1 MNDKSH
7 SLITALSDDPN
18 WAAFLYVTDELSVE
32 EAELFEDQLADRED
46 LQLALVETTRLLA
59 SLANSDAMEG
69 QLVTA
74 ESSIA
79 SSGSGSESSWRLKA
93 SAIAVGLIACLAI
106 AVFSPEDPTEFD
118 STVTDSTV
126 TDTTDTDT
134 TDTES
139 DSPEQISLADT
150 DGIEADS
157 EVLLAWVNIPS
168 EEVVGEETD
177 IQVASDLSV
186 PDWMLAAVLL
196 EAEDVDESEDPSFR
210 SLPPIK
216 NTDSI

>member
-59 SLANSDAMEG
+59 CLANSDAMEG

-79 SSGSGSESSWRLKA
+79 SSGSGSESSCRLKA

-126 TDTTDTDT
+126 TDT